1 MLKSSL
7 GRFVFT
13 TFFSA
18 TILLTFFS
26 CSRSN
31 RQNIIQN
38 KGSDTLV
45 NLAQAWAEEYKK
57 IQPDIAVA
65 VSGGGS
71 GTGISALINGTVDIA
86 NSSRRIKDEE
96 KAQAEKNQHG
106 QVTEYIVGLDA
117 LAVFVHPTNPLK
129 DLTVEE
135 IACIY
140 GENGTCEKW
149 SDVRGTVV
157 PGCQD
162 NKIIRVSR
170 QSNSGTYEYFR
181 EAILHGKADFKQ
193 GSMDL
198 NGSREGVDM
207 VAKTPCAIG
216 YTGMG
221 YMNSSV
227 HPLCIGLEKGKPC
240 IAPTPENALNRS
252 YPIARELF
260 MYTVGTPRPE
270 VKAFL
275 DWIHTPGAKEITKNS
290 GYVPLI

>member
-1 MLKSSL
+1 MF
-7 GRFVFT
+7 R
-13 TFFSA
+13 
-18 TILLTFFS
+18 ILLLITLFVA

-31 RQNIIQN
+31 NNVVIQN
-38 KGSDTLV
+38 KGSDTIV

-57 IQPDIAVA
+57 IVPTVAVA

-71 GTGISALINGTVDIA
+71 GTGLSALINGTVDIA
-86 NSSRRIKDEE
+86 NSSRKIKDQE
-96 KAQAEKNQHG
+96 KADAEKNRG
-106 QVTEYIVGLDA
+106 GSVTEYIVGLDA

-129 DLTVEE
+129 DLTIEE
-135 IACIY
+135 ISCIY
-140 GENGTCEKW
+140 GKSGTCEKW
-149 SDVRGTVV
+149 SDIRGTVV

-162 NKIIRVSR
+162 NKIIRISR

-181 EAILHGKADFKQ
+181 EAILGGKQDLKS

-207 VAKTPCAIG
+207 VGKTPCAIG

-221 YMNSSV
+221 YLTKDV
-227 HPLCIGLEKGKPC
+227 AAVCISKVKGEPCVSPSLES
-240 IAPTPENALNRS
+240 ALNKT

-260 MYTVGTPRPE
+260 MYTVGTVKPE

-275 DWIHTPGAKEITKNS
+275 DWIKTDQAKELTKLS
-290 GYVPLI
+290 GYVPAP